1 MVLITFLS
9 GGQEAIP
16 YTNTEVNVPA
26 YFYYSVVLY
35 LYDTY
40 RINFQTLSQA
50 ATLMTDD
57 CIIIHTSYFL
67 SSVKQYLLQK
77 QKLVI
82 EVIFNDV

>member
-35 LYDTY
+35 LYDT
-40 RINFQTLSQA
+40 
-50 ATLMTDD
+50 
-57 CIIIHTSYFL
+57 
-67 SSVKQYLLQK
+67 
-77 QKLVI
+77 
-82 EVIFNDV
+82 